1 LYKITKEKDAE
12 IEDLKGRLSKLEFLQ
27 KENEG
32 LRERLATLE
41 AMVTQVIQWQKE
53 GR

>member
-32 LRERLATLE
+32 LRERLVTLE